1 MNRLILLI
9 VVILTLDSPIYAQ
22 TPGSCSIVG
31 YVIDDL
37 SGESLVGTSVVIE
50 NQRKGVITNVSGK
63 FKIDFLPVG
72 LTTVHISYIGYESVT
87 KDFNLTNG
95 LNDLGVIKLQ
105 PISLGLNEVEVI
117 ADIAKERMTPV
128 AATTISATYI
138 EQNLGN
144 QEFPEILRNTPSVY
158 VTKEGGGFGDSR
170 INVRGFEQNNIAV
183 MINGVPVN
191 DMETGWV
198 YWSNWSG
205 LADVTNKMQVQR
217 GLGASK
223 LAIPAVGGTINIL
236 TNAAEFKKGGNVS
249 TSIGN
254 DGYTK
259 YSTSLSSGL
268 LDNGFAATMQLTHT
282 RGNGYIDGTDFQAY
296 SYFISANY
304 NISQKQRISATI
316 TGAPQMH
323 NRRSIS
329 NRFDNVFLSTFRC
342 PVNDSIDNLS
352 RGIKFNP
359 GWGYLNGKVFSWRKN
374 FYHKPKAFINHYL
387 NFSSYTKLKTAFY
400 VSTGNGGGT
409 SARGRGLQ
417 NDNVDNWSGYDSFH
431 GFGIGVHD
439 STGQVMFDSIIA
451 YNNGDYVAAFGG
463 YNNELDTVRDDLQG
477 GQTGDGWIRTASV
490 NKHIWYGAISTLEHN
505 INENLSFVGGI
516 DIRYYVGEHFRK
528 VENLLGNS
536 TYLSSFD
543 MNNSS
548 NFIDYES
555 GSSFGSFSED
565 SII

>member
-1 MNRLILLI
+1 MNRLLLLI
-9 VVILTLDSPIYAQ
+9 VVLLALDSPIYAQ
-22 TPGSCSIVG
+22 TAGSCSIVG
-31 YVIDDL
+31 YVIDAL
-37 SGESLVGTSVVIE
+37 SGESLVGTSVLIE
-50 NQRKGVITNVSGK
+50 DQRKGVITNVSGE
-63 FKIDFLPVG
+63 FKIDYLPVG
-72 LTTVHISYIGYESVT
+72 KTTLNVSYIGYESLS
-87 KDFNLTNG
+87 KDFNLING
-95 LNDLGVIKLQ
+95 RNDLGVIELQ

-268 LDNGFAATMQLTHT
+268 LDNG
-282 RGNGYIDGTDFQAY
+282 
-296 SYFISANY
+296 
-304 NISQKQRISATI
+304 
-316 TGAPQMH
+316 
-323 NRRSIS
+323 
-329 NRFDNVFLSTFRC
+329 
-342 PVNDSIDNLS
+342 
-352 RGIKFNP
+352 
-359 GWGYLNGKVFSWRKN
+359 
-374 FYHKPKAFINHYL
+374 
-387 NFSSYTKLKTAFY
+387 
-400 VSTGNGGGT
+400 
-409 SARGRGLQ
+409 
-417 NDNVDNWSGYDSFH
+417 
-431 GFGIGVHD
+431 
-439 STGQVMFDSIIA
+439 
-451 YNNGDYVAAFGG
+451 
-463 YNNELDTVRDDLQG
+463 
-477 GQTGDGWIRTASV
+477 
-490 NKHIWYGAISTLEHN
+490 
-505 INENLSFVGGI
+505 
-516 DIRYYVGEHFRK
+516 
-528 VENLLGNS
+528 LLPPCN
-536 TYLSSFD
+536 
-543 MNNSS
+543 
-548 NFIDYES
+548 
-555 GSSFGSFSED
+555 
-565 SII
+565 

>member
-1 MNRLILLI
+1 MNRLLLPLLF
-9 VVILTLDSPIYAQ
+9 VVLLVFNSSIYSQ
-22 TPGSCSIVG
+22 STEKSSIVG
-31 YVIDDL
+31 YVIDAL
-37 SGESLVGTSVVIE
+37 SGESLVGASVVIE
-50 NQRKGVITNVSGK
+50 DQIKGVITNVSGE
-63 FKIDFLPVG
+63 FKIDYLSEGKITLNV
-72 LTTVHISYIGYESVT
+72 SYIGYESLSM
-87 KDFNLTNG
+87 DFNLING
-95 LNDLGVIKLQ
+95 QNDLGVVKLQ

-249 TSIGN
+249 SSVGN

-268 LDNGFAATMQLTHT
+268 LDNGLAATMQLTHT
-282 RGNGYIDGTDFQAY
+282 RGNGYIDGTDFKAY

-323 NRRSIS
+323 NRRSIH
-329 NRFDNVFLSTFRC
+329 NNYDNVFLSTFRC
-342 PVNDSIDNLS
+342 PVNDSIDKLS
-352 RGIKFNP
+352 KGIKFNP
-359 GWGYLNGKVFSWRKN
+359 GWGYLNGEVFLGGKT
-374 FYHKPKAFINHYL
+374 FIINPRL
-387 NFSSYTKLKTAFY
+387 L
-400 VSTGNGGGT
+400 
-409 SARGRGLQ
+409 L
-417 NDNVDNWSGYDSFH
+417 
-431 GFGIGVHD
+431 
-439 STGQVMFDSIIA
+439 II
-451 YNNGDYVAAFGG
+451 
-463 YNNELDTVRDDLQG
+463 
-477 GQTGDGWIRTASV
+477 I
-490 NKHIWYGAISTLEHN
+490 
-505 INENLSFVGGI
+505 
-516 DIRYYVGEHFRK
+516 
-528 VENLLGNS
+528 
-536 TYLSSFD
+536 
-543 MNNSS
+543 
-548 NFIDYES
+548 
-555 GSSFGSFSED
+555 
-565 SII
+565 